1 MYLDT
6 AVYKLS
12 NKKKKKKTLYSNF
25 SHWIGRMEHL
35 YVSFYTVIDVGLT
48 WDARSYDDREV

>member
-12 NKKKKKKTLYSNF
+12 NNKIKKKLKKICFLQCYI
-25 SHWIGRMEHL
+25 WIDFRHN
-35 YVSFYTVIDVGLT
+35 S
-48 WDARSYDDREV
+48 